1 MLFQY
6 SAMAFMLKT
15 NPQFRLST
23 NALTKRFEFINYRMT
38 TIPITYDLLSSIEPR
53 KWLRNTESGG
63 EITSVSFDDSG
74 ELCLAS
80 STDDS
85 LKLYNCVTGK
95 FIKELA
101 SKKYGAHLG
110 RFSHHSNSLIH
121 ASTKEDDT
129 IRYLDVVTNR
139 YLRYFT
145 GHKQAVTSL
154 DVSPSDEIFL
164 SASMDNTIRLWDFRS
179 PNCQGLLNVSSPV
192 VAAFDATGLIFASVS
207 ERKYK
212 ISLYNIKTFDSR
224 PFQEI
229 PLTFLPP
236 HVSIS
241 NIEFSTDGRYILL
254 TTGNDYHYVVD
265 TYSGQELLRVPAR
278 TNAKSASK
286 SLSFYSSACMSPD
299 SKYLFTANDEKHL
312 AIYELPEMK
321 SSNQHSDTWN
331 MHELMAQVKDT
342 IPSVPQSC
350 IPVTQKVECPEVP
363 SIVRFNPRHAQLVT
377 AHSGVVFWA

>member
-1 MLFQY
+1 
-6 SAMAFMLKT
+6 
-15 NPQFRLST
+15 
-23 NALTKRFEFINYRMT
+23 MT
-38 TIPITYDLLSSIEPR
+38 TVPITYELLSSIEPR
-53 KWLRNTESGG
+53 KWLKNTDLGG
-63 EITSVSFDDSG
+63 EITSLSFDDSG

-80 STDDS
+80 STDDT

-95 FIKELA
+95 FVKELA

-139 YLRYFT
+139 YLRYFP

-164 SASMDNTIRLWDFRS
+164 SASMDNTLRLWDFRS

-192 VAAFDATGLIFASVS
+192 VAAFDATGLIFACVS

-212 ISLYNIKTFDSR
+212 ISLYSIKTYDSR

-241 NIEFSTDGRYILL
+241 NIEFSTDGKNILL
-254 TTGNDYHYVVD
+254 TTANDYHYVVD
-265 TYSGQELLRVPAR
+265 AYSGQELLRIPAK
-278 TNAKSASK
+278 TNARSATK
-286 SLSFYSSACMSPD
+286 NLSFYSSACMSPD
-299 SKYLFTANDEKHL
+299 SKYLFSANDEKHL
-312 AIYELPEMK
+312 AIYEIPEMK
-321 SSNQHSDTWN
+321 SSQYSDTWN
-331 MHELMAQVKDT
+331 MHELMAEVKNT
-342 IPSVPQSC
+342 VPSNPHSC
-350 IPVTQKVECPEVP
+350 IPLTKKVDCPEVP

-377 AHSGVVFWA
+377 AHSGVVFWN